1 MLQGQLSDAVSSV
14 CTSHHGLS
22 HDTSVHR
29 VSGGCGPPVR
39 RAAREPAGTEGRET
53 PPPPIPPRAPV
64 VRTGS
69 TYASHCAAPLSS
81 FSKPP
86 PLPLQGSSASSADDV
101 HCSMTL
107 LERLIRTSSIWF
119 LPDVGRTGA
128 VHYLQGK
135 EVGNF
140 IVRQSSKKGTLALSV
155 RLPVDAGPYIEH
167 YLIEATAEAKHCL
180 EGSENHFASIPVL
193 ICHYC
198 QCCDELPVQLCL
210 PVVLLEATTRQELSA
225 LSLLGQELWVSSL
238 LKSAPS
244 SAGSSVSCASSQA
257 SPNPDHN
264 ANVHVSSFKKTLP
277 VNPVVTSPVAAVRP
291 NFLALQ
297 NSTADI
303 GELAAQVPDSPSPP
317 AESEAGFVSEV
328 AGRSAFYVGVD
339 STQNAPSKA
348 APSKAAPS
356 KAAPSKA
363 PPSKAAP
370 SKASPSKAAPS
381 KAAPVKSPSNKNKPS
396 PPAEEE
402 KPRCLMKP
410 SPRRRRKLPESSP
423 ETYYSSSL
431 ADKISDYE
439 DIWGT
444 ANGRG
449 SDSPAPVLSTF
460 KPESLVCQSTQTE
473 VHGGSLPEGL
483 DVAGQMRSLSRS
495 MPGMVKDKAQPG
507 QFSSPFYSEPVDS
520 LFLVVSSAVEPLQI
534 DEVSPS
540 ASAHRERPLM
550 RHSEPNVHS
559 LRSSTQRS
567 SDLTTTFDDTNSC
580 TSDHLLAVSAP
591 ALHGNSGD
599 GPPSRCGRSWSVD
612 PSWKW
617 LVSSDEDNDSTA
629 GDLKFP
635 TEDVDDSEVG
645 GLEENVSTVEEI
657 IGISMPD
664 LRVPPAP
671 TLTEGNVLRAS
682 RYDNLDA
689 VSVAESVATDGS
701 SKHNHGEDDALTEF
715 CEPWDSLR
723 WERLLRLV
731 ESSPDA
737 PESKAEESKISTDS
751 FDTASAVS
759 GEDLLLSEC
768 PTLALEHKRSSGFQ
782 EHLDMLLA
790 SRKLGGLYKRDS
802 TVGSDVKSYIF
813 KLVQERNTTFAM
825 TIENFIQC
833 TRESSETSP
842 AVVMRNIR
850 QFMSGMKNYLL
861 KHGEGQ
867 FEQLV
872 QEEQSKLKPDEFMNI
887 DAIIEVSLHRLV
899 IKPLRRYLYQLFVKQ
914 YTQSGALKLLSDSM
928 KYARTKTPQ
937 ELGIKSDFEPPRGVT
952 LELVQHFLLKLQ
964 KAYSPLRKL
973 ENLLSAISVIY
984 SSVQRDRK
992 SQPEGESF
1000 SLGADDFLPIFL
1012 YVLVQCGLVSA
1023 EVEADYMWGLLHP
1036 SLLTGEGGYY
1046 LTTLSSAVHVLKS
1059 LRDGDEQADAATAAT
1074 TPPQSTQGSSGKEAS
1089 AQPAMF
1095 RYPRMADLQG
1105 FMQIVIP
1112 DELSGSI
1119 VAKTLP
1125 VLPHMT
1131 AKEVRKMI
1139 AHKFRVTNPEDYGL
1153 FKLVKGEETQLTDN
1167 DCPQAIKADLL
1178 TSGVECRFAYKRY
1191 DVKFV
1196 WPFSEKPA

>member
-1 MLQGQLSDAVSSV
+1 MVSPMTPVFTESPEAVV
-14 CTSHHGLS
+14 PLYEE
-22 HDTSVHR
+22 
-29 VSGGCGPPVR
+29 PPGSLEER
-39 RAAREPAGTEGRET
+39 R
-53 PPPPIPPRAPV
+53 
-64 VRTGS
+64 
-69 TYASHCAAPLSS
+69 
-81 FSKPP
+81 
-86 PLPLQGSSASSADDV
+86 GSSTSSTDDV

-135 EVGNF
+135 AVGNF

-180 EGSENHFASIPVL
+180 EGSENPFRLDTRAGQPLLPVL
-193 ICHYC
+193 
-198 QCCDELPVQLCL
+198 LCL
-210 PVVLLEATTRQELSA
+210 PTVLLEATSRQELSA

-244 SAGSSVSCASSQA
+244 STGSSVSCASSQV

-264 ANVHVSSFKKTLP
+264 ANIHVSSFKRSSP
-277 VNPVVTSPVAAVRP
+277 VNSVVKTPPVPATRP
-291 NFLALQ
+291 NFLALHS
-297 NSTADI
+297 STADT
-303 GELAAQVPDSPSPP
+303 GELATQVADPPSPP
-317 AESEAGFVSEV
+317 DQSEAALMSEV

-339 STQNAPSKA
+339 STQSASPSKATPSKA
-348 APSKAAPS
+348 APDKAAS
-356 KAAPSKA
+356 IKSAPEKS
-363 PPSKAAP
+363 
-370 SKASPSKAAPS
+370 ASVKSASGKS
-381 KAAPVKSPSNKNKPS
+381 APVKSASVKPAPSKTKLPT
-396 PPAEEE
+396 PVEEE

-423 ETYYSSSL
+423 EYYSSSL

-449 SDSPAPVLSTF
+449 GDSPAPVLSTF
-460 KPESLVCQSTQTE
+460 KPEGLVCQATQTE
-473 VHGGSLPEGL
+473 LQGGSMPEGI
-483 DVAGQMRSLSRS
+483 DAAAQTRNLSRS
-495 MPGMVKDKAQPG
+495 MPGMVNDKSQPG
-507 QFSSPFYSEPVDS
+507 QFTSPFYSEPVDS
-520 LFLVVSSAVEPLQI
+520 LFLVVSALEPLQI
-534 DEVSPS
+534 DEGLPS
-540 ASAHRERPLM
+540 ASGRRERPLM

-559 LRSSTQRS
+559 LRSSTHRS
-567 SDLTTTFDDTNSC
+567 SDLTTTFDETNSC
-580 TSDHLLAVSAP
+580 VSDHLLAVSAP
-591 ALHGNSGD
+591 ALRGSSED

-612 PSWKW
+612 PSWRW
-617 LVSSDEDNDSTA
+617 LVSSDDEDNDSNV

-635 TEDVDDSEVG
+635 VEGADDSDAG

-664 LRVPPAP
+664 LRVPPVS

-689 VSVAESVATDGS
+689 VSVAESAATDGS
-701 SKHNHGEDDALTEF
+701 SKRNHGEDDALTEF

-737 PESKAEESKISTDS
+737 PESKVEESKVS
-751 FDTASAVS
+751 FDSLETASGVS

-802 TVGSDVKSYIF
+802 TVGADVKSYIF

-928 KYARTKTPQ
+928 KYARTKTAQ

-952 LELVQHFLLKLQ
+952 LEL
-964 KAYSPLRKL
+964 
-973 ENLLSAISVIY
+973 AISVIY

-1012 YVLVQCGLVSA
+1012 HVLVQCGMVSA
-1023 EVEADYMWGLLHP
+1023 EVEADYMLQLLP
-1036 SLLTGEGGYY
+1036 RYAIASNVLRYEREPEDARRTFRGSKC
-1046 LTTLSSAVHVLKS
+1046 LSVLH
-1059 LRDGDEQADAATAAT
+1059 
-1074 TPPQSTQGSSGKEAS
+1074 
-1089 AQPAMF
+1089 
-1095 RYPRMADLQG
+1095 
-1105 FMQIVIP
+1105 
-1112 DELSGSI
+1112 ELSAM
-1119 VAKTLP
+1119 VQW
-1125 VLPHMT
+1125 PHL
-1131 AKEVRKMI
+1131 I
-1139 AHKFRVTNPEDYGL
+1139 
-1153 FKLVKGEETQLTDN
+1153 
-1167 DCPQAIKADLL
+1167 
-1178 TSGVECRFAYKRY
+1178 
-1191 DVKFV
+1191 
-1196 WPFSEKPA
+1196 

>member
-1 MLQGQLSDAVSSV
+1 MVSPMTPVFTESPEAVV
-14 CTSHHGLS
+14 PLYEE
-22 HDTSVHR
+22 
-29 VSGGCGPPVR
+29 PPGSLEER
-39 RAAREPAGTEGRET
+39 R
-53 PPPPIPPRAPV
+53 
-64 VRTGS
+64 
-69 TYASHCAAPLSS
+69 
-81 FSKPP
+81 
-86 PLPLQGSSASSADDV
+86 GSSTSSTDDV

-135 EVGNF
+135 AVGNF

-180 EGSENHFASIPVL
+180 EGSENPFRLDTRAGQPLLPVL
-193 ICHYC
+193 
-198 QCCDELPVQLCL
+198 LCL
-210 PVVLLEATTRQELSA
+210 PTVLLEATSRQELSA

-244 SAGSSVSCASSQA
+244 STGSSVSCASSQV

-264 ANVHVSSFKKTLP
+264 ANIHVSSFKRSSP
-277 VNPVVTSPVAAVRP
+277 VNSVVKTPPVPATRP
-291 NFLALQ
+291 NFLALHS
-297 NSTADI
+297 STADT
-303 GELAAQVPDSPSPP
+303 GELATQVADPPSPP
-317 AESEAGFVSEV
+317 DQSEAALMSEV

-339 STQNAPSKA
+339 STQSASPSKATPSKA
-348 APSKAAPS
+348 APDKAAS
-356 KAAPSKA
+356 IKSAPEKS
-363 PPSKAAP
+363 
-370 SKASPSKAAPS
+370 ASVKSASGKS
-381 KAAPVKSPSNKNKPS
+381 APVKSASVKPAPSKTKLPT
-396 PPAEEE
+396 PVEEE

-423 ETYYSSSL
+423 EYYSSSL

-449 SDSPAPVLSTF
+449 GDSPAPVLSTF
-460 KPESLVCQSTQTE
+460 KPEGLVCQATQTE
-473 VHGGSLPEGL
+473 LQGGSMPEGI
-483 DVAGQMRSLSRS
+483 DAAAQTRNLSRS
-495 MPGMVKDKAQPG
+495 MPGMVNDKSQPG
-507 QFSSPFYSEPVDS
+507 QFTSPFYSEPVDS
-520 LFLVVSSAVEPLQI
+520 LFLVVSALEPLQI
-534 DEVSPS
+534 DEGLPS
-540 ASAHRERPLM
+540 ASGRRERPLM

-559 LRSSTQRS
+559 LRSSTHRS
-567 SDLTTTFDDTNSC
+567 SDLTTTFDETNSC
-580 TSDHLLAVSAP
+580 VSDHLLAVSAP
-591 ALHGNSGD
+591 ALRGSSED

-612 PSWKW
+612 PSWRW
-617 LVSSDEDNDSTA
+617 LVSSDDEDNDSNV

-635 TEDVDDSEVG
+635 VEGADDSDAG

-664 LRVPPAP
+664 LRVPPVS

-689 VSVAESVATDGS
+689 VSVAESAATDGS
-701 SKHNHGEDDALTEF
+701 SKRNHGEDDALTEF

-737 PESKAEESKISTDS
+737 PESKVEESKVS
-751 FDTASAVS
+751 FDSLETASGVS

-802 TVGSDVKSYIF
+802 TVGADVKSYIF

-928 KYARTKTPQ
+928 KYARTKTAQ

-952 LELVQHFLLKLQ
+952 LEL
-964 KAYSPLRKL
+964 
-973 ENLLSAISVIY
+973 AISVIY

-1012 YVLVQCGLVSA
+1012 HVLVQCGMVSA
-1023 EVEADYMWGLLHP
+1023 EVEADYMWGAAAPFSAHRRGRLLPDHP
-1036 SLLTGEGGYY
+1036 
-1046 LTTLSSAVHVLKS
+1046 
-1059 LRDGDEQADAATAAT
+1059 EQRCAR
-1074 TPPQSTQGSSGKEAS
+1074 PEPTQGSSNKEAS
-1089 AQPAMF
+1089 AQAPMF

-1178 TSGVECRFAYKRY
+1178 TSGVDCRFAYKRY

-1196 WPFSEKPA
+1196 WPFSDKPA